1 MPSTLL
7 AMIDHPIQT
16 ARSVFGPAVVYG
28 FGTAVAMW
36 IVGFL
41 THMPG
46 LEAPAWL
53 VGVLLIGTQFGM
65 AILAGRHAAAHGAVR
80 VGILTGL
87 LAGVLNLLILGGV
100 LAPEDPTEG
109 LPAGWAGTVG
119 AFLGYSI
126 AASGLGGWIG
136 GLVAGPERSAR
147 PLPYWLAWFGIV
159 ATASVVPVLFSGG
172 LVTSHQAGL
181 AVPDWPNSY
190 GALMFLYPVSRMTG
204 GIYYEHAHR
213 LFGSLAGLG
222 VIALLLFVL
231 AADRRRWVRWSA
243 VAALLAV
250 VAQGILGGVGVA
262 IADGQGDWQQVAATA
277 AHLPDEIPADF
288 ALTTDNAVSASMRMV
303 HGVTGQ
309 MTFAWIAVVAAFLS
323 LRWLRSESEEPATDG
338 VLSRMCVALMIVL
351 TLQLTL
357 GAASRHFQ
365 HFHIALTHTGFAL
378 FVVITALACAFR
390 AFRHASPL
398 PVLGKII
405 VAVLIVQVVLGFA
418 TLFLVLPYDSAGPKS
433 MLAVTMATM
442 HQATGAA
449 LYCASALLTCWAF
462 RLTARSSVSAHEN
475 ADEGVPAPA

>member
-1 MPSTLL
+1 MVDAPT
-7 AMIDHPIQT
+7 QT
-16 ARSVFGPAVVYG
+16 DRSPLGPAAVYG

-53 VGVLLIGTQFGM
+53 VGVLLIGTQLGA
-65 AILAGRHAAAHGAVR
+65 AILAGRHAAAHGAVH

-109 LPAGWAGTVG
+109 LPAGWIGTVG
-119 AFLGYSI
+119 AFLGYSVV
-126 AASGLGGWIG
+126 ASGVGGWLGG
-136 GLVAGPERSAR
+136 LLAGHERATH
-147 PLPYWLAWFGIV
+147 PLPYWLARFGIV
-159 ATASVVPVLFSGG
+159 AAVSVVPVLFSGG

-323 LRWLRSESEEPATDG
+323 LRWLRSDSEQRTTDTA
-338 VLSRMCVALMIVL
+338 LSRMCVALMIVL

-398 PVLGKII
+398 PLLGKII
-405 VAVLIVQVVLGFA
+405 VGVLILQVVLGFA

-449 LYCASALLTCWAF
+449 LYCACALLTCWAF
-462 RLTARSSVSAHEN
+462 RLTARTPVPAHEN
-475 ADEGVPAPA
+475 ADASVPAPA